1 MHLAKLCL
9 MCEELTSLRHSPN
22 DSEFYAIVMGSLP
35 PSYNHFVSVIDATF
49 RTTISTHL
57 AISISTGSTDYIPP
71 SLSPDNLIQSV
82 TDEYER
88 RLLHQKAGKKDAEN
102 VAFYSNDS
110 SKGNKG
116 SSSSKPLLE
125 VECFNC
131 HKFGHYKSDCWAK
144 GGPKEGQRPKRGNRD
159 TKGKGKGKDKDNKC
173 NKKGKGEGRDKD
185 AANNAIDDLP
195 LEAWMTL
202 YVDDYADLPET
213 PPPAPRALSVAYH
226 AAIGILAQLHAEE
239 YTNASAWLSDN
250 DKGQSNNDNNMP
262 SLQSISDSE
271 DDESD
276 YEDNEE
282 VLPRVQPV
290 FDILLYHLPPR
301 DDSDDDED
309 MPGLQNIPDLDSE
322 SDLEYVDDP
331 SDFSDEESDFDKA
344 DFFENMSSDDNDIY
358 LGSSEVIPI
367 DNEAYATTYTVEE
380 LSTPSVDAN
389 IDLNDS
395 GATRHMSGAKH
406 CFINFVE
413 IAPKP
418 ISAAD
423 SNRSFDAMGKGD
435 MLMHIPN
442 GSDSVS
448 EVLLKDMLF
457 APKMSVTLVS
467 ISRIV
472 ESRDWLFF
480 DIRRYDLQ
488 NFQQRTCLHRKD
500 SREGGTLPC
509 IR

>member
-1 MHLAKLCL
+1 MHFAKLRL
-9 MCEELTSLRHSPN
+9 MREELTSMGHPPDN
-22 DSEFYAIVMGSLP
+22 TEFYAIVMGSLL
-35 PSYNHFVSVIDATF
+35 PSYDHFVSVIDATF
-49 RTTISTHL
+49 HTTIATHL

-71 SLSPDNLIQSV
+71 SPSSDNLIQSI

-88 RLLHQKAGKKDAEN
+88 RLLRQKASKKDAEN
-102 VAFYSNDS
+102 ITFYSNDS

-116 SSSSKPLLE
+116 SSSSKSD

-131 HKFGHYKSDCWAK
+131 HKIGHYKSDCWAK
-144 GGPKEGQRPKRGNRD
+144 GGPEEGQRPKRGNRD
-159 TKGKGKGKDKDNKC
+159 AKGKGKAKDKDEKPDE
-173 NKKGKGEGRDKD
+173 KGKGKEKEKD

-202 YVDDYADLPET
+202 YVDDYVDLPET
-213 PPPAPRALSVAYH
+213 PPPAPRAPSVAYH
-226 AAIGILAQLHAEE
+226 AAIGTLEQLHAEE
-239 YTNASAWLSDN
+239 YASASAWLSNN
-250 DKGQSNNDNNMP
+250 DEGQSNDDDDMP
-262 SLQSISDSE
+262 SLQSVSDSE

-276 YEDNEE
+276 YEDDEE
-282 VLPRVQPV
+282 VLPRITPM
-290 FDILLYHLPPR
+290 FDIPVYQLPPR